1 MNNPLISIIVPVYN
15 VESYLP
21 RCLESLIHQSY
32 PNTEIILINDGAT
45 DNSLEIC
52 DYYTKSHENINLI
65 SQNNQGLSGARN
77 TGLRNCHGEYVS
89 FVDSD
94 DWIHPN
100 MISKLYQIMKDT
112 HADASFCGSQKTSSE
127 QVKQFD
133 ETKIQIEEYDK
144 DKILKSFFKERYTA
158 CWSRLFK
165 TELIKGIEFPEG
177 LNCED
182 YIFMFLALRRCQK
195 VAIIDE
201 PYYYYFIRQDSIC
214 GSSFNLK
221 KFDAFYSAKR
231 MVELVEIHE
240 PKYKKISRIRLA
252 GALIRLISQSRETGL
267 FSNKKDELL
276 NFLRKH
282 LSWFLCNKYINYKQK
297 IILVFTAL
305 PDSIAKFL
313 INLATKK
320 K

>member
-15 VESYLP
+15 VESFLP

-52 DYYTKSHENINLI
+52 DYYSESYKNVFLI
-65 SQNNQGLSGARN
+65 SQKNKGLSGARN
-77 TGLRNCHGEYVS
+77 TGLRDCHGEYIS

-100 MISKLYQIMKDT
+100 MISQLYRIMSDT

-127 QVKQFD
+127 QVRQID
-133 ETKIQIEEYDK
+133 ETKIQIEEYNK
-144 DKILKSFFKERYTA
+144 DRILKAFFRERYTA

-165 TELIKGIEFPEG
+165 AEIIKDIEFPEG

-195 VAIIDE
+195 VAVIDE
-201 PYYYYFIRQDSIC
+201 PYYYYFIRPDSIC

-231 MVELVEIHE
+231 MVELVEVYE

-267 FSNKKDELL
+267 FSDKKDELL
-276 NFLRKH
+276 NYLRTH
-282 LSWFLCNKYINYKQK
+282 LNWFLGNKYINYKQK
-297 IILVFTAL
+297 IMLAFTAL
-305 PDSIAKFL
+305 PDPIAKLL